1 MKKFIA
7 VFLLITSIVCFS
19 MGLSACTKT
28 PEETE
33 LPEEYKAIKGKEFNL
48 SDYFE
53 VEEVIENTE
62 YIFHHKFNDDIV
74 KNAIKIY
81 LSAIKNIKISYVAE
95 FKKADHYFMY
105 NNAAEYLESMFE
117 GEYPIYKHISFLD
130 NDYNLK
136 DESSNYISSKYK
148 SKQITIT
155 KVSDKDIILDIEFKN
170 FIVVFAND
178 TNQSIFRFEKGE
190 NEKLGT
196 NIKVDFSEAKIDFS
210 NI

>member
-1 MKKFIA
+1 MK
-7 VFLLITSIVCFS
+7 
-19 MGLSACTKT
+19 
-28 PEETE
+28 
-33 LPEEYKAIKGKEFNL
+33 LP
-48 SDYFE
+48 
-53 VEEVIENTE
+53 
-62 YIFHHKFNDDIV
+62 
-74 KNAIKIY
+74 
-81 LSAIKNIKISYVAE
+81 
-95 FKKADHYFMY
+95 
-105 NNAAEYLESMFE
+105 
-117 GEYPIYKHISFLD
+117 
-130 NDYNLK
+130 
-136 DESSNYISSKYK
+136 KYK